1 MSSFLQQLPNFPAFT
16 WSQDALQPVLLRL
29 RLKQGKLLG
38 RMESLQS
45 EFRELA
51 NTEMIK
57 AGAGACL
64 FMELGLN
71 ATEDQAKTVQLGS
84 MIDLLKQTNQSYQT
98 ELTKS
103 ALDDLHRTLGKLF
116 SYQNIDNQYSN
127 EISEAALDRFLVW
140 FNKPGL
146 DRILKAGIA
155 HLWFLSISPYEK
167 GAELI
172 AGLISEIQLAKADG
186 TGYRFYSMTAQIAQV
201 RTEYDFLVRQSL
213 HGSLDITI
221 WLQWY
226 LSNLE
231 KAYDIAAVQLQPI
244 FEKAQF
250 WNAHSEIPFN
260 KRQQAMIQSLLKHS
274 NVELSS
280 TIYAKNLN
288 CSRDTALRDITDLL
302 KKGVFV
308 KRGGQGKNAR
318 YKLKNI

>member
-38 RMESLQS
+38 RMESFQS

-57 AGAGACL
+57 ADAAACL

-71 ATEDQAKTVQLGS
+71 ATEEQAKTAQLGS

-98 ELTKS
+98 EFTKQ

-116 SYQNIDNQYSN
+116 SYQDIDNQYSN

-155 HLWFLSISPYEK
+155 HLWFLSINPYEK
-167 GAELI
+167 GAELL

-201 RTEYDFLVRQSL
+201 RTEYDFLARQSL

-231 KAYDIAAVQLQPI
+231 KAYDAATIQLQPI
-244 FEKAQF
+244 FEKAHF
-250 WNAHSEIPFN
+250 WNAHSDIAFN
-260 KRQQAMIQSLLKHS
+260 KRQQAIIQSLLKHS

-302 KKGVFV
+302 KKGVFM
-308 KRGGQGKNAR
+308 KLGGLGKNAR
-318 YKLKNI
+318 YILKNI